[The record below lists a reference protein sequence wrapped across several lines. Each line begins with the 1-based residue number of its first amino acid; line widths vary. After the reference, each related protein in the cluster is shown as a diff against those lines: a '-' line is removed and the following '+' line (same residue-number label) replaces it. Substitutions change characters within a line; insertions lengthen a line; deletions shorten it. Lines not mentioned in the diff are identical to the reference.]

1 MLLYP
6 RWIATFTIKYTLLAP
21 PNKKIFAAHLMSVYL
36 AIVMCGLD
44 FAGPVV
50 HHLPGRS
57 GRGC

>member
-1 MLLYP
+1 M
-6 RWIATFTIKYTLLAP
+6 FTIKYTLHAP

-36 AIVMCGLD
+36 ASVMCGLD

-50 HHLPGRS
+50 RHLPGRS